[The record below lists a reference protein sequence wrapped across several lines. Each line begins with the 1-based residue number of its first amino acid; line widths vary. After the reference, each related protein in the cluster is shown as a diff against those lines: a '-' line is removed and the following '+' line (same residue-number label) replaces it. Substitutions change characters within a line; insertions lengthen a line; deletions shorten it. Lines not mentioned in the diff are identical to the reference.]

1 MHSSIHA
8 DHVLRSL
15 ALAVAR
21 NQVGAMRPVQEIL
34 ASEGLTQAEY
44 DSISTNPQFQRY
56 RDAYATELRDNGFS
70 FAAKCKVLAE
80 DLLPNMYHLARD
92 PDVPAAVKAKIHENL
107 VEWAELKPKNNVQAT
122 AGPGFSIT
130 INLPRAEAVA
140 APTEVIENSPSMAV
154 QTPTLLP
161 FEEPE
166 DYEYAGDDYL

>member
-1 MHSSIHA
+1 
-8 DHVLRSL
+8 
-15 ALAVAR
+15 
-21 NQVGAMRPVQEIL
+21 MRPVQEIL

-107 VEWAELKPKNNVQAT
+107 VEWAELKPKNSVQTT

-130 INLPRAEAVA
+130 FNIPAMNSGSQPTMEAV
-140 APTEVIENSPSMAV
+140 VVEN
-154 QTPTLLP
+154 TPEIAQNPPKTHLP
-161 FEEPE
+161 ITFSEPE
-166 DYEYAGDDYL
+166 DYVYAGDDYL